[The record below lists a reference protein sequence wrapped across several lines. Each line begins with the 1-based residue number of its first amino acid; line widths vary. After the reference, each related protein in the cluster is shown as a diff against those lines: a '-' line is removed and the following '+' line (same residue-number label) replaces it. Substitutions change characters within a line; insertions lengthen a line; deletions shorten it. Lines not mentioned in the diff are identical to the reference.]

1 MGEPLA
7 DAVRDGSFER
17 VVMENILVDESCELR
32 LPARDVL
39 RFNADA
45 RPDRIDF
52 IEGPY
57 GPRLKLSHTQDLP
70 TPLGPLHRSFITFS
84 KAQRERGRHPAH
96 GSFALVKEVNNAG
109 LVDLVAHGQHVVS
122 VRDID
127 GTGAWNERGQFMA
140 ISGDLILRSDS
151 DQHRQMD

>member
-17 VVMENILVDESCELR
+17 VVMENVLVDESCELR

-39 RFNADA
+39 RLNADA

-52 IEGPY
+52 IEGPC

-70 TPLGPLHRSFITFS
+70 TPLGSPTYVFYHNF
-84 KAQRERGRHPAH
+84 
-96 GSFALVKEVNNAG
+96 EVAKRARQ
-109 LVDLVAHGQHVVS
+109 VP
-122 VRDID
+122 
-127 GTGAWNERGQFMA
+127 GAW
-140 ISGDLILRSDS
+140 LIR
-151 DQHRQMD
+151 

>member
-32 LPARDVL
+32 LSARNVL

-52 IEGPY
+52 IEGPC
-57 GPRLKLSHTQDLP
+57 GPRLKVSHTQDLP
-70 TPLGPLHRSFITFS
+70 TPLGSPTQVLLSQFRTCKESAAGTRRMAHPRWLRKSIT
-84 KAQRERGRHPAH
+84 PA
-96 GSFALVKEVNNAG
+96 L
-109 LVDLVAHGQHVVS
+109 
-122 VRDID
+122 
-127 GTGAWNERGQFMA
+127 
-140 ISGDLILRSDS
+140 
-151 DQHRQMD
+151 